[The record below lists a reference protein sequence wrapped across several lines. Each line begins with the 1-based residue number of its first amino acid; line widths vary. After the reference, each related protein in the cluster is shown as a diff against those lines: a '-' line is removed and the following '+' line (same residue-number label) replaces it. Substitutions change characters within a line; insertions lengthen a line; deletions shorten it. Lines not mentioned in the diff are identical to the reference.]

1 MTLAEILATFP
12 VGSNERLDALA
23 AWRQAEDER
32 LAQNPA
38 PVKIPSGKRQARPP
52 LVPVETTPH
61 VPSSDERRRE
71 WEGRKANAERQRE
84 TEAAAA
90 IRARVV
96 RAVELTCERVNALP
110 DMSTRREKM
119 ARLAELQA
127 SLAANRDPKALAVI
141 SRAFSEIE
149 ARLARL
155 TAE

>member
-1 MTLAEILATFP
+1 MTLVEILARYP
-12 VGSNERLDALA
+12 VGSDERLVALA
-23 AWRQAEDER
+23 AWRKGEDKR

-52 LVPVETTPH
+52 SVTVEPPSH
-61 VPSSDERRRE
+61 VARTDNERRE
-71 WEGRKANAERQRE
+71 WEDRKATAERQRE

-96 RAVELTCERVNALP
+96 RAVELTCARVNALP
-110 DMSTRREKM
+110 DMSTRREKT

-141 SRAFSEIE
+141 RRTLVEIE

-155 TAE
+155 TGE